1 MLGLCILPLDSFE
14 QINFINRGLK
24 TCRILELWGKKKEIE
39 EKNIGIKVFSEL
51 QQLELL
57 MTLYV
62 LYDVC

>member
-1 MLGLCILPLDSFE
+1 MQDL
-14 QINFINRGLK
+14 R
-24 TCRILELWGKKKEIE
+24 TVGKKKEIE

-57 MTLYV
+57 MTLYI

>member
-1 MLGLCILPLDSFE
+1 MQDL
-14 QINFINRGLK
+14 R
-24 TCRILELWGKKKEIE
+24 TVGKKKEIE

-62 LYDVC
+62 LYDVCWQM